1 LEKCHIDLRRGESL
15 NFEEKSG
22 DQRKSSKTGRQLLQK
37 TTFFQGKKQ
46 NGRKNCNHGKPDT
59 GAERFFGKKS
69 VTVGDHEKAT
79 LCRSPNP
86 SPLSQAKPGTESWV
100 FFIL

>member
-1 LEKCHIDLRRGESL
+1 LKKNRETSENRLKQEGNC
-15 NFEEKSG
+15 
-22 DQRKSSKTGRQLLQK
+22 SKK